1 MKKLTVLIL
10 VLLSI
15 TVNLFSKEIKKEE
28 VMQCNDMALAEEK
41 YVEACRLVTQ
51 NNTTAEFLSNKRL
64 IEETKTKM
72 FCRCIFETF
81 NVRLWADKNCE
92 FNGLYSLL
100 REMSFYNE
108 NVQTYCGHLRP

>member
-28 VMQCNDMALAEEK
+28 VMQCKDMALAEEN
-41 YVEACRLVTQ
+41 YVEACKVATQ
-51 NNTTAEFLSNKRL
+51 SNKYELFSKERM
-64 IEETKTKM
+64 IEGMKVKI

-81 NVRLWADKNCE
+81 NVRMWADEKCG
-92 FNGLYSLL
+92 FDGRYSLL
-100 REMSFYNE
+100 REMSFDNE